1 MRDGVPP
8 EGDNHG
14 EGAVTLAQTLRVAAL
29 QGDEAVAEA
38 VRQCDVDVVAAYPI
52 TPQTIIVEKLA
63 EFVASGK
70 FVGEFVPVESEHSAL
85 SACVGAA
92 ATGARVFTATSSQGL
107 AYMHEMLYNA
117 SGMRLPIVMAV
128 ANRALSAPLVLNA
141 DHGDMMG
148 SRDSGWI
155 QFYAENVEEI
165 YDRTIQLFKL
175 SEDPRVMLPSAI
187 NFEGFILSH
196 DKERVRLLDDEPI
209 RKFLG
214 RPRPKHKIDPEAPL
228 TFGAIAT
235 PDTYYEFRM
244 QQAEAMKNA
253 LHVLDEVEMEFE
265 EFSGRRYGAVDAYRT
280 DGADVVMVVNG
291 SAAGTMR
298 AAARVLNSSGEK
310 VGVLAIKLY
319 RPFPME
325 QVVSHLA
332 QTKAVVVMDRS
343 LSPGAPSG
351 PISEDVKSAMQLAGL
366 PKPIM
371 SVVYGIGGRDLS
383 IDDGKNIFGM
393 AKEGSTFGAS
403 TVMYGVKA

>member
-1 MRDGVPP
+1 M
-8 EGDNHG
+8 
-14 EGAVTLAQTLRVAAL
+14 TQTQTFRVAAL

-63 EFVASGK
+63 EFVADGR
-70 FVGEFVPVESEHSAL
+70 FRGEFVPVESEHSAM
-85 SACVGAA
+85 SACIGAA

-107 AYMHEMLYNA
+107 ALMHEMLYNA
-117 SGMRLPIVMAV
+117 SGMRFPIVMAV

-148 SRDSGWI
+148 SRDCGWI

-175 SEDPRVMLPSAI
+175 SEDPRVMLPSTI

-196 DKERVRLLDDEPI
+196 DKERVRLLDDEQI
-209 RKFLG
+209 KRFLG
-214 RPRPKHKIDPEAPL
+214 RPKPKHRIDPDDPL

-244 QQAEAMKNA
+244 QQTEAMKNS
-253 LHVLDEVEMEFE
+253 LHVFDEVEMEFE
-265 EFSGRRYGAVDAYRT
+265 SFSGRRYGAVDAYNT
-280 DGADVVMVVNG
+280 NEADVVMVING
-291 SAAGTMR
+291 SAGGTMR
-298 AAARVLNSSGEK
+298 AAARALNAAGER

-319 RPFPME
+319 RPFPTE
-325 QVVSHLA
+325 QIVSNLA
-332 QTKAVVVMDRS
+332 HARAVVIMDRS

-366 PKPIM
+366 NKPVL

-383 IDDGKNIFGM
+383 TDDGKNIFGM
-393 AKEGSTFGAS
+393 AKEGSTFGSS
-403 TVMYGVKA
+403 TVMYGVKV

>member
-1 MRDGVPP
+1 MPA
-8 EGDNHG
+8 EGDYDG
-14 EGAVTLAQTLRVAAL
+14 EGAVTQAQTVRVAAL

-63 EFVASGK
+63 EYVADGR
-70 FVGEFVPVESEHSAL
+70 FRGEFVPVESEHSAM

-107 AYMHEMLYNA
+107 AYMHEMLYNV
-117 SGMRLPIVMAV
+117 SGMRFPIVMAV

-148 SRDSGWI
+148 SRDCGWI
-155 QFYAENVEEI
+155 QFYAESVEEI

-175 SEDPRVMLPSAI
+175 SEDPRVMLPSTI

-209 RKFLG
+209 KRFLG
-214 RPRPKHKIDPEAPL
+214 RPRPKHKIDPDAPL

-235 PDTYYEFRM
+235 PDTYYEFKM
-244 QQAEAMKNA
+244 QQVEAMKNA
-253 LHVLDEVEMEFE
+253 LHVFDEVEMEFE
-265 EFSGRRYGAVDAYRT
+265 SFSGRRYGAVDAYNT
-280 DGADVVMVVNG
+280 DGADAVMVING
-291 SAAGTMR
+291 SAGGTMR
-298 AAARVLNSSGEK
+298 AAARALNAAGEN

-325 QVVSHLA
+325 QIVSHLA
-332 QTKAVVVMDRS
+332 QAKAVIAMDRS

-351 PISEDVKSAMQLAGL
+351 PISEDVKSALQLAGVS
-366 PKPIM
+366 KPVM
-371 SVVYGIGGRDLS
+371 NVVYGIGGRDLS
-383 IDDGKNIFGM
+383 IEDGKNIYGM
-393 AKEGSTFGAS
+393 AKEGSAFAES
-403 TVMYGVKA
+403 TLMYGVKV

>member
-1 MRDGVPP
+1 
-8 EGDNHG
+8 
-14 EGAVTLAQTLRVAAL
+14 VTRAETIRVAAL

-63 EFVASGK
+63 EYVADGRFK
-70 FVGEFVPVESEHSAL
+70 GEFVPVESEHSAL

-155 QFYAENVEEI
+155 QVYAENVEEI
-165 YDRTIQLFKL
+165 YDRTIQLFRL

-196 DKERVRLLDDEPI
+196 DKERVSLLEDEPI
-209 RKFLG
+209 RSFLG
-214 RPRPKHKIDPEAPL
+214 RPTTKHRLDPKEPF

-253 LHVLDEVEMEFE
+253 LVVFQQTEKEFE
-265 EFSGRRYGAVDAYRT
+265 AFSGRRYGAVDAYNT
-280 DGADVVMVVNG
+280 DGADRVVVVNG
-291 SAAGTMR
+291 CTAGTMR
-298 AAARVLNSSGEK
+298 AAARALNAAGEN

-319 RPFPME
+319 RPFPAE
-325 QVVSHLA
+325 EITSHLRGS
-332 QTKAVVVMDRS
+332 KSVVAMDRS
-343 LSPGAPSG
+343 ISLGAPSG
-351 PISEDVKSAMQLAGL
+351 PIAEDVKSALKGAG
-366 PKPIM
+366 M
-371 SVVYGIGGRDLS
+371 SQPVMSLVYGIGGRDVTVE
-383 IDDGKNIFGM
+383 DAKKVFGL
-393 AKEGSTFGAS
+393 AKDRTSFGEGS
-403 TVMYGVKA
+403 VMYGVKG

>member
-1 MRDGVPP
+1 MTQM
-8 EGDNHG
+8 E
-14 EGAVTLAQTLRVAAL
+14 AARVVAL

-63 EFVASGK
+63 EFVASGR
-70 FVGEFVPVESEHSAL
+70 FSGEFITVESEHSAL
-85 SACVGAA
+85 SACLGAS

-107 AYMHEMLYNA
+107 AYMHEMLYNV

-141 DHGDMMG
+141 DHSDMMG

-165 YDRTIQLFKL
+165 YDRTIQLFRL

-196 DKERVRLLDDEPI
+196 DKERVRLLEDGPI

-214 RPRPKHKIDPEAPL
+214 RPTTKHRLDPKEPF

-244 QQAEAMKNA
+244 QQADAMRNA
-253 LHVLDEVEMEFE
+253 LVVFEETEREFE
-265 EFSGRRYGAVDAYRT
+265 TFSGRRYGTVDAYNT
-280 DGADVVMVVNG
+280 EGADRVVVVNG
-291 SAAGTMR
+291 CTAGTMR
-298 AAARVLNSSGEK
+298 VAARAMNAAGEN

-319 RPFPME
+319 RPFPADE
-325 QVVSHLA
+325 VVSRLRHA
-332 QTKAVVVMDRS
+332 KSVITMDRS
-343 LSPGAPSG
+343 ISLGAPSG
-351 PISEDVKSAMQLAGL
+351 PLAEDIKSALKGAGISQ
-366 PKPIM
+366 PVM
-371 SVVYGIGGRDLS
+371 SLVYGIGGRDVTVE
-383 IDDGKNIFGM
+383 DGKKIFGL
-393 AKEGSTFGAS
+393 AKDETLFGEAS
-403 TVMYGVKA
+403 VMYGVKG

>member
-1 MRDGVPP
+1 VPP

-14 EGAVTLAQTLRVAAL
+14 EGALTQAQTIRVAAL

-63 EFVASGK
+63 EFVADGK
-70 FVGEFVPVESEHSAL
+70 FRGEFVPVESEHSAL
-85 SACVGAA
+85 SACVGASL
-92 ATGARVFTATSSQGL
+92 TGARVFTATSSQGL

-117 SGMRLPIVMAV
+117 AGMRLPIVMAV

-141 DHGDMMG
+141 DHSDMMG

-155 QFYAENVEEI
+155 QLYAENVEEV

-175 SEDPRVMLPSAI
+175 SEDPRVMLPSTI

-196 DKERVRLLDDEPI
+196 DKERVRLLEEGPI
-209 RKFLG
+209 HKFLG
-214 RPRPKHKIDPEAPL
+214 RPRPKHRIDPDAPL

-244 QQAEAMKNA
+244 QQAEAMKAA
-253 LHVLDEVEMEFE
+253 LSVFDEVEREFE
-265 EFSGRRYGAVDAYRT
+265 SFSGRRYGAVDAYNTER
-280 DGADVVMVVNG
+280 ADQVMVING
-291 SAAGTMR
+291 SAGGTMR
-298 AAARVLNSSGEK
+298 AAARQMNATGEK

-319 RPFPME
+319 RPFPAE

-332 QTKAVVVMDRS
+332 HAKVVIAMDRS
-343 LSPGAPSG
+343 ISLGAPSG
-351 PISEDVKSAMQLAGL
+351 PISEDVKSALQGVGMNR
-366 PKPIM
+366 PVM
-371 SVVYGIGGRDLS
+371 SVIYGIGGRDLLV
-383 IDDGKNIFGM
+383 DDGKKIFEM
-393 AKEGSTFGAS
+393 AKEGHQFSAAPL
-403 TVMYGVKA
+403 MYGVKG

>member
-1 MRDGVPP
+1 M
-8 EGDNHG
+8 
-14 EGAVTLAQTLRVAAL
+14 TQAQTVRVAAL

-63 EFVASGK
+63 EFVADGRFS
-70 FVGEFVPVESEHSAL
+70 GEFVPVESEHSAM
-85 SACVGAA
+85 SACIGAA

-107 AYMHEMLYNA
+107 ALMHEMLYNA
-117 SGMRLPIVMAV
+117 AGMRFPIVMAV

-148 SRDSGWI
+148 SRDCGWI

-175 SEDPRVMLPSAI
+175 SEDPRVMLPSTI

-209 RKFLG
+209 RRFLG
-214 RPRPKHKIDPEAPL
+214 RPKPKHRIDPDDPL

-244 QQAEAMKNA
+244 QQTEAMKNA
-253 LHVLDEVEMEFE
+253 LHVFDEVEMEFE
-265 EFSGRRYGAVDAYRT
+265 SFSGRRYGAVDAYNT
-280 DGADVVMVVNG
+280 DDADVVMVING
-291 SAAGTMR
+291 SAGGTMR
-298 AAARVLNSSGEK
+298 AAARVLNAAGEK

-319 RPFPME
+319 RPFPTE
-325 QVVSHLA
+325 QIVSNLA
-332 QTKAVVVMDRS
+332 HARAVITMDRS

-351 PISEDVKSAMQLAGL
+351 PISEDVKSALQLAGL
-366 PKPIM
+366 TKPVL

-383 IDDGKNIFGM
+383 TDDGKNIFGM
-393 AKEGSTFGAS
+393 AKEGSACGAS
-403 TVMYGVKA
+403 TVMYGVKV

>member
-1 MRDGVPP
+1 VPA

-14 EGAVTLAQTLRVAAL
+14 EGALSQTLTTRVAAL

-63 EFVASGK
+63 EYVANGK
-70 FVGEFVPVESEHSAL
+70 FAGEFVPVESEHSAL
-85 SACVGAA
+85 SACLGASL
-92 ATGARVFTATSSQGL
+92 TGARVFTATSSQGL
-107 AYMHEMLYNA
+107 ALMHEMLYNV
-117 SGMRLPIVMAV
+117 SGMRLPVVMAV

-141 DHGDMMG
+141 DHSDMMG

-155 QFYAENVEEI
+155 QMYAENVEEI

-196 DKERVRLLDDEPI
+196 DKERVRLLDDEPV
-209 RKFLG
+209 RRFLE
-214 RPRPKHKIDPEAPL
+214 RPRYKHRLDPDEPQ
-228 TFGAIAT
+228 TFGAIAS

-244 QQAEAMKNA
+244 QQAEAMKSA
-253 LHVLDEVEMEFE
+253 LHVFDEVEMEFE
-265 EFSGRRYGAVDAYRT
+265 SLSGRAYGAVDAYNT
-280 DGADVVMVVNG
+280 DDADIAMVING
-291 SAAGTMR
+291 SASGTMR
-298 AAARVLNSSGEK
+298 AAARSLNASGEK

-332 QTKAVVVMDRS
+332 HAKALITMDRS
-343 LSPGAPSG
+343 ISLGAPSG
-351 PISEDVKSAMQLAGL
+351 PIAEDVKSALLVAGVT
-366 PKPIM
+366 KPIL

-383 IDDGKNIFGM
+383 VEDGKNIFGL
-393 AKEGSTFGAS
+393 AKEGSAFGVPN
-403 TVMYGVKA
+403 VMYGVKV